1 MLLLRPQHRRCR
13 MKWKISIRRSEKC
26 EGRGNDNFRRSDCA
40 DACMFIVAET
50 LPWRSCAPSNSL
62 WDQNICF
69 VVHCIIPNEPVMTN
83 MLPLLTK
90 MRISF
95 SCLTEV
101 LVECMDRVCMA
112 GFAQSFK
119 IFESLGK
126 IGYAFQGLESLWK
139 LSGVCES
146 VWILWSSVLG
156 KKIPAYQSETA
167 LPKTKQYFF

>member
-1 MLLLRPQHRRCR
+1 MRAEARIILGALIALMLVCSWLL
-13 MKWKISIRRSEKC
+13 KL
-26 EGRGNDNFRRSDCA
+26 GLGGA
-40 DACMFIVAET
+40 V
-50 LPWRSCAPSNSL
+50 LPPTPCGIK
-62 WDQNICF
+62 ICF

-126 IGYAFQGLESLWK
+126 TGYAFQGLESL
-139 LSGVCES
+139 
-146 VWILWSSVLG
+146 
-156 KKIPAYQSETA
+156 
-167 LPKTKQYFF
+167 

>member
-1 MLLLRPQHRRCR
+1 
-13 MKWKISIRRSEKC
+13 MKIGIRRSEKR

-40 DACMFIVAET
+40 DACMFIVTET
-50 LPWRSCAPSNSL
+50 LSWRSCAPTPCGIKIS
-62 WDQNICF
+62 F

-112 GFAQSFK
+112 GFAQSLK
-119 IFESLGK
+119 VFESLGK
-126 IGYAFQGLESLWK
+126 MG
-139 LSGVCES
+139 
-146 VWILWSSVLG
+146 
-156 KKIPAYQSETA
+156 
-167 LPKTKQYFF
+167 